1 MKKFLV
7 ILSFI
12 LMIGVITSVYA
23 SNGSYKRISN
33 RLFSIYLP
41 EEKQDL
47 YSIKK
52 YKNGIYIYDKLSKKE
67 GFGGFAFGIS
77 AYKTPKDHAMMIGSK
92 KIGELKTKKGV
103 LYDIVL
109 IQPTDVQFNYT
120 KEIPDS
126 YEFIYN
132 YANSVAI
139 EGVRGSE
146 YFKNQGM
153 KGEDLYKEIL
163 DKHVLA
169 IKEKWD
175 SIKLEKENMSYMYNV
190 LAQSNKN
197 LLDKIGYAYYDVNS
211 DGIDELFIG
220 EIAQGNWKGVVYDAY
235 TMADRKPIHVVSG
248 GTRDRYFVCDD
259 AFLCNEYSSGANES
273 GMLVYT
279 LVENSTELYPQV
291 GFKYDGYENK
301 RNPWFIS
308 YNFKQDEWDNV
319 SENTFKERKKVF
331 ERYNRFEYLPLSSIK
346 N

>member
-7 ILSFI
+7 IFSFI
-12 LMIGVITSVYA
+12 LIIGIFASVCA
-23 SNGSYKRISN
+23 TESDYKKISN
-33 RLFSIYLP
+33 KLFSINLP
-41 EEKQDL
+41 KEKQDL

-52 YKNGIYIYDKLSKKE
+52 FKNGIYIYDKFSKKE

-77 AYKTPKDHAMMIGSK
+77 AYKNPKDHATMPGSR
-92 KIGELKTKKGV
+92 KIGELKTKKGI

-120 KEIPDS
+120 KTIPAS

-132 YANSVAI
+132 YANNVDI
-139 EGVRGSE
+139 EGNRGSE

-153 KGEDLYKEIL
+153 KGENLYKEIL
-163 DKHVLA
+163 AKHILA

-175 SIKLEKENMSYMYNV
+175 STKLEKENMSYMYNV

-197 LLDKIGYAYYDVNS
+197 LLDKIGYAYYDANC

-235 TMADRKPIHVVSG
+235 TMVDRKPMHVLTG

-259 AFLCNEYSSGANES
+259 AFLCNEYSSGAKES

-301 RNPWFIS
+301 NNPWFIS
-308 YNFKQDEWDNV
+308 YNFKQGEWDNV
-319 SENTFKERKKVF
+319 PESTYKKRKKIF
-331 ERYNRFEYLPLSSIK
+331 DRYNRFEYLPLSSIK